1 MSEYSDQFDKSV
13 LERVNIR
20 LVAARNAL
28 HANWTPDNYN
38 ELKLWEDIRAS
49 IKALKYKIKEL
60 ENNES

>member
-20 LVAARNAL
+20 LAAARNAL